1 MPLGALLQSQRFG
14 ELDHLACGEA
24 EVRRPGARVDVHLNF
39 VELAT
44 SRGIQAPASNQSQS
58 GKLGFL
64 SEINVLAHR
73 EVHQKR
79 LFLEY
84 DSYAIEI
91 GIAGAPEENRRAIQ
105 FQRSAVWRIDA
116 GEDPHQRRLACA
128 VLANQA
134 DHFVDAYLH
143 IDIV

>member
-1 MPLGALLQSQRFG
+1 MSFGALLQRQSFG
-14 ELDHLACGEA
+14 ELDHLAASKA
-24 EVRRPGARVDVHLNF
+24 ELRRPGTRVDVNLNF

-44 SRGIQAPASNQSQS
+44 SRGIQAPAINQSQS

-105 FQRSAVWRIDA
+105 FHRSACWRIDT
-116 GEDPHQRRLACA
+116 D
-128 VLANQA
+128 
-134 DHFVDAYLH
+134 
-143 IDIV
+143 